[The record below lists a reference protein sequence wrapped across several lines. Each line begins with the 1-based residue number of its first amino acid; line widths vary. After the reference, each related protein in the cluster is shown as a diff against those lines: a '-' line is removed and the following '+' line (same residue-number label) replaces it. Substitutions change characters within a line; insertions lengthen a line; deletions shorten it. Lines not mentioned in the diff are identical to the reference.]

1 MTTLRFYTTDY
12 QYVQY
17 LQKAELEKRGFSH
30 VPNMDYGKDRKDKFL
45 CGIVL
50 HINNKDYYV
59 PVSSYKLQKPD
70 NLLIH
75 AQNGAVTSSLRFN
88 YMFPIPKEYIFP
100 YDFNNLSNGT
110 YKRLVMQEWNFCN
123 AHREQIYVLAER
135 TYGRVLLGKDK
146 GLVANSCDF
155 LYLEQKCRRYEQVHS
170 IQQHQTLDEQLESA
184 QKQADRQN
192 AGHMLPMQKNAP
204 RLEK

>member
-1 MTTLRFYTTDY
+1 MDY

-50 HINNKDYYV
+50 HINNTDYYV

-123 AHREQIYVLAER
+123 AHREKIYALAER
-135 TYGRVLLGKDK
+135 TYRRVLLGKDK

-155 LYLEQKCRRYEQVHS
+155 LYLEQKCREYEQVK
-170 IQQHQTLDEQLESA
+170 QLQEPLTLDRELAAAKE
-184 QKQADRQN
+184 QADRQN
-192 AGHMLPMQKNAP
+192 AGHTPPMQKQAP